1 MREPLRQAE
10 AEGRGERGRVE
21 FCARCQGAPG
31 GDRREAVEVRGVNG
45 LVNGHGIN
53 GHGINGHGP
62 GHDSNSEDEDED
74 EDIDEDEDEEQE
86 SISSDLERELQE
98 FVPESYR
105 RALAGEN
112 STTSISGLGQGS
124 TIPAASTS
132 NIHPTQTTTPILTT
146 TTQTTTSTT
155 PTPTTDANE
164 ARRQQSDRASNL
176 IGTLLLQG
184 YSLLSGLCDNEGCY
198 GVPLVGHPRRQAT
211 AGSGDGESAR
221 NAGAGRAGGS
231 GSGTGGQ
238 KKECVICGKVWE
250 ADGTVSRESR
260 GSVGQQSGVVGQAAR
275 GARTGAGSEPA
286 ARVATGSG
294 VGPGSGSGSGQAQ
307 PRSTLGRTIS
317 MRDGDG
323 YAGHGRPRMRDI
335 SREEAMRIYSGEVD
349 VSTALGTGTGS
360 AEGERSTRGMGAGT
374 AMDDLAAMAPAA
386 CWAAEEVV
394 VPDSSSPAAERRSE
408 YDTAPF
414 ISTASGRPH
423 SRQPRGANINT
434 SNTDPPVPGQLDI
447 ATTLNSTEQ
456 ALLSTLEAI
465 NRTYLLKSSGSPAE
479 FERFIGEGEVRKYV
493 EASAEVMRGLQ
504 GVERMRDRMGLDSR
518 RTRER
523 ARAREE
529 REREREERRRWAWRN
544 RDRDLERD
552 LDRES
557 YGERSISPYVNEF
570 GGRRYYE

>member
-1 MREPLRQAE
+1 
-10 AEGRGERGRVE
+10 VE

-31 GDRREAVEVRGVNG
+31 GERREVIEVRGVNG

-53 GHGINGHGP
+53 GHGLNGR
-62 GHDSNSEDEDED
+62 GHDSDSEEEDEDED
-74 EDIDEDEDEEQE
+74 KDEDVE
-86 SISSDLERELQE
+86 SISSDLERELQD

-112 STTSISGLGQGS
+112 DTTASSSGSTPRHGQGS
-124 TIPAASTS
+124 NIPAASTS
-132 NIHPTQTTTPILTT
+132 NIHPTQTNINTNPTGTSS
-146 TTQTTTSTT
+146 TTSTT
-155 PTPTTDANE
+155 PTHTTNIDANE

-184 YSLLSGLCDNEGCY
+184 YALLSGLCDNEGCY
-198 GVPLVGHPRRQAT
+198 GIPLVGHPRRQASS
-211 AGSGDGESAR
+211 AGRTTDTSGGGGSAR
-221 NAGAGRAGGS
+221 NAGAGRAAGSAS

-260 GSVGQQSGVVGQAAR
+260 GSAGQQPVGERAAR
-275 GARTGAGSEPA
+275 GAGAGPVPESFARA
-286 ARVATGSG
+286 AVGSG
-294 VGPGSGSGSGQAQ
+294 VGPGSGSGSGSRQAQ
-307 PRSTLGRTIS
+307 VRPNSIS
-317 MRDGDG
+317 SMLIPQ
-323 YAGHGRPRMRDI
+323 AMRMRDI

-349 VSTALGTGTGS
+349 VSTALRDATGS
-360 AEGERSTRGMGAGT
+360 AEGETSIRGTGAGT

-394 VPDSSSPAAERRSE
+394 DPDSSSPAAGRPGE
-408 YDTAPF
+408 DDPTPLF
-414 ISTASGRPH
+414 LTASGRGDF
-423 SRQPRGANINT
+423 RQPHGNATTTTTVINP
-434 SNTDPPVPGQLDI
+434 SGQLDI

-479 FERFIGEGEVRKYV
+479 FERFISEGEVRKYV

-504 GVERMRDRMGLDSR
+504 GVERMRGRMGLESQTQT
-518 RTRER
+518 RTRQRER
-523 ARAREE
+523 GRQREWD
-529 REREREERRRWAWRN
+529 REREERRNYAWRN

-557 YGERSISPYVNEF
+557 YRERSISPYVNEF